1 MNTSQKA
8 SRKATKRM
16 SAISAVLGIALA
28 AGTATAASA
37 VAATPASHLTT
48 TQAAALA
55 GGHGCHALIGILCA

>member
-1 MNTSQKA
+1 MNPSQKA

-28 AGTATAASA
+28 AGTATAATA
-37 VAATPASHLTT
+37 VAAAPAPHLT

-55 GGHGCHALIGILCA
+55 GGHGGCHALIGILCA